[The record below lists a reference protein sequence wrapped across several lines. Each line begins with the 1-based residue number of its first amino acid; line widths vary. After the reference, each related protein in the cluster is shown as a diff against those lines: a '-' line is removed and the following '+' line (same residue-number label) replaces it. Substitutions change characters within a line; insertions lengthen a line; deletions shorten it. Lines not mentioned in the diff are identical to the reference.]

1 MIELVDALNVEHRI
15 RRQVKRCG
23 FYVMRP
29 RGAESKRRRK
39 AGVGPY
45 VVLHQ
50 ATNSV
55 ALGAATLDEIA
66 AFLKA
71 HAAQQQRLH

>member
-1 MIELVDALNVEHRI
+1 MTELVDTVKAEHQI
-15 RRQVKRCG
+15 RRQAKQRG
-23 FYVMRP
+23 YYVMLT
-29 RGAESKRRRK
+29 RGAEHKRRKK

-55 ALGAATLDEIA
+55 ALGAATLDEIGS
-66 AFLKA
+66 FLKA
-71 HAAQQQRLH
+71 RSQLN